1 MKEIEVK
8 CKISNPER
16 LMQKLSELGI
26 ELSAPITQEDKVY
39 FPKGIRFEERATAPA
54 LRIRKNNGA
63 FLFTYKIP
71 LANNLD
77 KLEYESGIDNPEAMA
92 AICEQ
97 LGFEL
102 QVSINKVR
110 RKAEHSGYEICV
122 DEVEGLGS
130 YIEVEKLSADGD
142 SEQIQ
147 NEIFSFMQTLGI
159 QQEDRV
165 FDGYDIMIFKKE
177 QGIG

>member
-8 CKISNPER
+8 CRISDQALLKQR
-16 LMQKLSELGI
+16 LSELGI
-26 ELSAPITQEDKVY
+26 VLSAPITQKDKVY
-39 FPKGIRFEERATAPA
+39 FPKGIGFTGRAKAPA
-54 LRIRKNNGA
+54 LRIRENNGR

-77 KLEYESGIDNPEAMA
+77 KLEYESGIDNPEAVA
-92 AICEQ
+92 SICEQ

-102 QVSINKVR
+102 QMSINKIR
-110 RKAEHSGYEICV
+110 RKAEYKGYEICV
-122 DEVEGLGS
+122 DDVEGLGS
-130 YIEVEKLSADGD
+130 YIEVEKLSADED

-147 NEIFSFMQTLGI
+147 NKIFTFMQTLGI

-165 FDGYDIMIFKKE
+165 FEGYNIMLFKKE
-177 QGIG
+177 RGIA